1 MAEIDS
7 TRPERP
13 TFGGLASGLDT
24 GALVSSLMQLES
36 RPLAVLERRRDQ
48 IKQGQEAIRKFN
60 TLVLDL
66 RNAARD
72 MDNRSTSLDSD
83 TFGEEFLSYK
93 ASSGDEG
100 VLSAEASSSAAPGSY
115 RVHVASL
122 AAVARRISTRFSET
136 TSVVGSGS
144 FQIDFGGD
152 APIAL
157 TLAAGSTLSQ
167 LRDAI
172 NSDSNNDNAVRA
184 DLISD
189 GTGYRLVVAGV
200 TPGAA
205 NDVTI
210 TTGLTGPVSEPFIDA
225 TLGNAATDASLSFLG
240 LTVTRDSNDVTD
252 LIPGVTLALSGTNAV
267 GEEVEVDVAR
277 DDDAIAAKA
286 QKLVDAFNAVHAF
299 VKEQQGSPDKPG
311 GPLRGDSLLQ
321 TIERQVRR
329 VLGTR
334 VGFGDATGADPE
346 PVWASD
352 IGIRFEKDGTLK
364 LNAAALKQRLAD
376 DPELV
381 KRLLSGIDPT
391 DDEANDGV
399 ATAIARA
406 LHPILDTTSAAGM
419 EDPKLSFFKA
429 RENAIS
435 ERLSTVEDQITR
447 FETRLAKREEFLR
460 RQFANLET
468 LIAALQGQSNFLN
481 RI

>member
-24 GALVSSLMQLES
+24 GALVRSLMQLES

-48 IKQGQEAIRKFN
+48 IKQGQESIRKFN

-72 MDNRSTSLDSD
+72 MDNRSTGLDSES
-83 TFGEEFLSYK
+83 FGEEFLSYK
-93 ASSGDEG
+93 AGSGDED
-100 VLSAEASSSAAPGSY
+100 VVTAEANSSAAPGTY
-115 RVHVASL
+115 RVHVESL
-122 AAVARRISTRFSET
+122 AAVARRVSTSFLAT
-136 TSVVGSGS
+136 TDVVGSGS
-144 FQIDFGGD
+144 FQIDFGGA

-157 TLAAGSTLSQ
+157 TLAAGTTLSQ

-172 NSDSNNDNAVRA
+172 NSDPNNDNAVRA
-184 DLISD
+184 DLFSD

-200 TPGAA
+200 SPGAA

-210 TTGLTGPVSEPFIDA
+210 TTSLTGPASEPFIDTA
-225 TLGNAATDASLSFLG
+225 LGNSATDASLTFLG
-240 LTVTRDSNDVTD
+240 LSVTRTSNDVSD
-252 LIPGVTLALSGTNAV
+252 LIPGVTLSLTGTHAV
-267 GEEVEVDVAR
+267 GEEVEIDVAR

-286 QKLVDAFNAVHAF
+286 EKLVAAFNAIHAF

-334 VGFGDATGADPE
+334 VAFGDATGADPE

-376 DPELV
+376 DPQLV
-381 KRLLSGIDPT
+381 KRLLSGVDPT

-406 LHPILDTTSAAGM
+406 LYPILDTTPAAGLG
-419 EDPKLSFFKA
+419 DPKLSFFQA
-429 RENAIS
+429 RANGIS
-435 ERLSTVEDQITR
+435 ERLSGIEDQITR

-468 LIAALQGQSNFLN
+468 LISGLQGQSNFLN